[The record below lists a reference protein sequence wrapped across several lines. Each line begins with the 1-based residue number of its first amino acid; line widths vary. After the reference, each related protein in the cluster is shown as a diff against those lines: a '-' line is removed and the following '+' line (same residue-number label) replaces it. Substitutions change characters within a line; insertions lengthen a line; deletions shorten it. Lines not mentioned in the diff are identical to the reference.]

1 MYTDVKTKYIPANPV
16 LELSETV
23 LHYMISLVPQG
34 KLTRTEDIEKHLARM
49 LNTEC
54 ISFERDFVF
63 NSDLMSDFIN
73 KGTVY
78 QSVPM
83 HRLIS
88 TRGLVQKRYT
98 EDLEKEGFILE
109 ESKISRYS
117 MRVVNYKK
125 YLFNFDGANIDIDII
140 WKVNKQGLSCVK

>member
-1 MYTDVKTKYIPANPV
+1 
-16 LELSETV
+16 
-23 LHYMISLVPQG
+23 
-34 KLTRTEDIEKHLARM
+34 
-49 LNTEC
+49 
-54 ISFERDFVF
+54 
-63 NSDLMSDFIN
+63 MSDFIN

-78 QSVPM
+78 QTVPM

-125 YLFNFDGANIDIDII
+125 YLFNFDEANIDIDII